1 MQYLYLFSDWLM
13 RFWICRVVVLC
24 ATLYAT
30 AFGLDSLVA
39 VTDTCDFYD
48 ANG

>member
-1 MQYLYLFSDWLM
+1 MQYLYLFPDWLM
-13 RFWICRVVVLC
+13 RFWICRVVVLRVG
-24 ATLYAT
+24 LYAT

-39 VTDTCDFYD
+39 VKDACDFYD